1 MKRIIGILF
10 LMLVCLQVQ
19 AQSNISHSRDAERD
33 RFENLNGNKGI
44 LLLSKYNNLRIRATN
59 AKVSIIKDGK
69 QNVDGFYEYIVIV
82 GVEDT
87 PNPHIEVHQMGS
99 AYTTD
104 FVASLKQTDYLNA
117 YRIEVVP
124 NPIQIDKEE
133 RTGAHMNALE
143 AELEFRTT
151 IQDLQID
158 CNSNLNAVVTRKN
171 VDDQLII
178 SVVFPIKVV
187 KEAEKVLKDIHKKLE
202 ISANDFSEMSK
213 EEIDQQIM
221 YEKELD
227 KKKTEA
233 ETYFQLLSDIR
244 IYADST
250 NILSVNISD
259 MGPREKRYYVVMP
272 LVVIKK
278 EYATES
284 SAFMSEG
291 RELYGMR
298 KYKEARTAFQS
309 ALEAKDMEPDMRP
322 NILESIAFCDSCIQ
336 YEKMAAL
343 AIQEISNMKKQGNAT
358 QQRVAKYANIAIN
371 RYQKIYQEYNT
382 DEIYNRRI
390 EKLEG
395 LIADMPLKIK
405 FTIVE
410 WKTLSEGGYI
420 PDVEIWAYYGTPSVS
435 SSTFS
440 SDRKFERMMK
450 NEAFNYKQIGL
461 SNQQGIAETELDR
474 KNLPEGI
481 IFRPDKESNIKIN
494 YMSLSDLIRQASGT
508 YMEKQFRLKMYTK

>member
-1 MKRIIGILF
+1 MKRIINILI
-10 LMLVCLQVQ
+10 LMLVCLQIQ
-19 AQSNISHSRDAERD
+19 AQSNISHSRDAEQD
-33 RFENLNGNKGI
+33 RFENLNGDKGV
-44 LLLSKYNNLRIRATN
+44 LLLSKYNNLRIHVTN
-59 AKVSIIKDGK
+59 AKFSIRKDGK
-69 QNVDGFYEYIVIV
+69 LNTDGFYEYIVTINA
-82 GVEDT
+82 EDT
-87 PNPHIEVHQMGS
+87 PNPHIEVYQLGS
-99 AYTTD
+99 AYTTN
-104 FVASLKQTDYLNA
+104 FVASLKQKDYLNA

-124 NPIQIDKEE
+124 NPIQIDKEK
-133 RTGAHMNALE
+133 RTGAHMNASE
-143 AELEFRTT
+143 AELEIRT
-151 IQDLQID
+151 IIHDLQVE
-158 CNSNLNAVVTRKN
+158 CNPNLNAVISRKN
-171 VDDQLII
+171 IDDQVIF
-178 SVVFPIKVV
+178 SVVFPIKVIRD
-187 KEAEKVLKDIHKKLE
+187 AEKALEDIHKKLE
-202 ISANDFSEMSK
+202 ISANDFSEKSK
-213 EEIDQQIM
+213 DEIDKQIM

-227 KKKTEA
+227 KKRTEA
-233 ETYFQLLSDIR
+233 ESYLKLLSDVR

-250 NILSVNISD
+250 NILSVDISD

-291 RELYGMR
+291 RGLYEMR

-336 YEKMAAL
+336 YEKIAAL
-343 AIQEISNMKKQGNAT
+343 AIQEIANMKKQGNAT
-358 QQRVAKYANIAIN
+358 QQKVAEYANIAIN

-395 LIADMPLKIK
+395 LISDMPLKIK

-410 WKTLSEGGYI
+410 WRTLSEGDYI
-420 PDVEIWAYYGTPSVS
+420 PDVEIWAYYGTPSIS

-440 SDRKFERMMK
+440 SDRRFERMKK
-450 NEAFNYKQIGL
+450 NESFNYKQIGV

-474 KNLPEGI
+474 TNLPEGI
-481 IFRPDKESNIKIN
+481 IFRPNKKSNIKIN
-494 YMSLSDLIRQASGT
+494 YMSLADLIRQASGT